1 MLPLT
6 GKEIDSHDNKKICHI
21 CKKKFH
27 GGDDSKDDSDD
38 DKDDEKL
45 DTRNFHGDTVGFD
58 GVDDY
63 HDHYDSNDDSNNENL
78 MSGSFMVI
86 P

>member
-1 MLPLT
+1 M
-6 GKEIDSHDNKKICHI
+6 
-21 CKKKFH
+21 
-27 GGDDSKDDSDD
+27 
-38 DKDDEKL
+38 

-63 HDHYDSNDDSNNENL
+63 HDHYDDSNDDSNNENL